1 MSDVERIDY
10 TFPDQQKEAD
20 DAVEAKKELEIEVVD
35 DTPEVDRGREPL
47 KSAPKEV
54 TDEELSKYD
63 ESVKTRIKHFSKGYH
78 DERRAKEAAL
88 REQDEALKLARALV
102 EENKKLRGSL
112 SEGQEALI
120 GQAKRTVA
128 SEYEAAKRKFKEAAE
143 AFDTDAQ
150 LAAQEEMT
158 TIRIRADKLENFR
171 PAPLQASE
179 FELQTEQRVK
189 KPRLDD
195 RLVSW
200 REQNTWFGENK
211 RMTAYALGLH
221 EDLLAEGIPA
231 GSDKYYQKLDTD
243 LRERFPDQF
252 DADDGRGAK
261 PQTRTR
267 SNVVAPATR
276 STAARKV
283 VLTQSQ
289 VNTAK
294 RLGVSLEL
302 YARKVAE
309 LEGR

>member
-1 MSDVERIDY
+1 MADKDTTEFS
-10 TFPDQQKEAD
+10 FPDETKESS
-20 DAVEAKKELEIEVVD
+20 EEKPEIEVVIVD

-47 KSAPKEV
+47 KTPPKEL
-54 TDEELSKYD
+54 TDDELNKYD

-78 DERRAKEAAL
+78 DERRAKEAAV
-88 REQDEALKLARALV
+88 REQEEAFKIARALV
-102 EENKKLRGSL
+102 EENKRLRGSL
-112 SEGQEALI
+112 GEGQEALI
-120 GQAKRTVA
+120 GQAKRVVA
-128 SEYEAAKRKFKEAAE
+128 SEYEEAKRKYKEAAE

-150 LAAQEEMT
+150 MAAQEEMMAV
-158 TIRIRADKLENFR
+158 RIRADKLENFK
-171 PAPLQASE
+171 PAPLQPSE
-179 FELQTEQRVK
+179 FEVQTEQRAN
-189 KPRLDD
+189 KPQLDD
-195 RLVSW
+195 RLTSW
-200 REQNTWFGENK
+200 QEKNKWFGENK

-221 EDLLAEGIPA
+221 EDILAEGVPA
-231 GSDKYYQKLDTD
+231 GSDKYYEKLDTD
-243 LRERFPDQF
+243 LKQRFPDQF
-252 DADDGRGAK
+252 DVSDVDAK
-261 PQTRTR
+261 PRKTK

>member
-1 MSDVERIDY
+1 MSDIERVEY
-10 TFPDQQKEAD
+10 TFPDQKKEAD
-20 DAVEAKKELEIEVVD
+20 DAAEAKKDLEIEVVD

-47 KSAPKEV
+47 KTAPKDI

-88 REQDEALKLARALV
+88 REQEEAFKIARVLV

-120 GQAKRTVA
+120 GQAKRATA
-128 SEYEAAKRKFKEAAE
+128 SEYEEAKRKFKEAAE

-158 TIRIRADKLENFR
+158 NIRIRADKLDNFR
-171 PAPLQASE
+171 PAPLQPSE
-179 FELQTEQRVK
+179 FEVQTEQRVN
-189 KPRLDD
+189 KPQLDD

-200 REQNTWFGENK
+200 QEKNKWFGDNK

-231 GSDKYYQKLDTD
+231 GSTKYYDKLDAD
-243 LRERFPDQF
+243 LRERFPENFDVS
-252 DADDGRGAK
+252 DADAK
-261 PQTRTR
+261 PQARR